1 MRRRATCLFMWLLLI
16 VGGLPGCLVLQVGV
30 SNPAPNLPQVAV
42 APFVN
47 LSAERSVD
55 GRRFAEAYFT
65 ELQKVPGFQVI
76 PVGVVDSA
84 MHDYNLNL
92 NTPDD
97 MQKLIEILD
106 VDAVVF
112 GAVTEYNP
120 YYPPRL
126 GLQISWYTTK
136 IPNFEPGIPLDPHAS
151 KFQQQCDRA
160 ARKSNR
166 WAEQMWHSVP
176 GVPCNDKCNCEPESF
191 AAAAPAIRGQSPE
204 VGPELPPLTPAQQ
217 AEWEKALLGVLNL
230 EEESPTP
237 AAPVARKD
245 VRDLKATEA
254 ELAQSFP
261 APAPSP
267 QDQNVKPYQPPPQ
280 PRLDAPANLEE
291 APKPGQP
298 QSNNDP
304 SALAEQSLPGMTIL
318 PGEDPFRSSPFPQPY
333 MSYTRVFDG
342 ADADFTAALKNYLE
356 LSGDQRSGGWTGYLL
371 RSEDFIRFS
380 MHRMILEMLQ
390 LHGGEAERRFVLTS
404 RKYQ

>member
-1 MRRRATCLFMWLLLI
+1 MRRRTPYILLWLLLI

-55 GRRFAEAYFT
+55 GRRFAEAYYT
-65 ELQKVPGFQVI
+65 ELQKTPGFQVI

-136 IPNFEPGIPLDPHAS
+136 IPHFEPGIPLDPGAY
-151 KFQQQCDRA
+151 KWQQQAQKA

-166 WAEQMWHSVP
+166 WAEKMWHSVP
-176 GVPCNDKCNCEPESF
+176 GVPCNENCNCEPRSY
-191 AAAAPAIRGQSPE
+191 ASAPATVRGQNAES
-204 VGPELPPLTPAQQ
+204 GPELAPLSASQQ
-217 AEWEKALLGVLNL
+217 AEWEQTLQSILGLETEDAPPPRKASGQQL
-230 EEESPTP
+230 
-237 AAPVARKD
+237 AANDKIDAKTAI
-245 VRDLKATEA
+245 ATQ
-254 ELAQSFP
+254 LAQSFP
-261 APAPSP
+261 EQEPAP
-267 QDQNVKPYQPPPQ
+267 VKPYEPPPQ
-280 PRLDAPANLEE
+280 PKLDAPGDLQADQQM
-291 APKPGQP
+291 PQP
-298 QSNNDP
+298 PAQPADQP
-304 SALAEQSLPGMTIL
+304 LPGMTIL

-342 ADADFTAALKNYLE
+342 ADAEFTAALKNYLE

-380 MHRMILEMLQ
+380 MHRMIVEMLQ
-390 LHGGEAERRFVLTS
+390 LHGGESQRRFVLTS